1 MARLHIHD
9 SDTTRWYSD
18 VLIIISIVYF
28 VFSSISVSLV
38 VGLVIRGMTIQF
50 ISLQHYDR
58 RNFCYR
64 DCRMNLLFISLP
76 FSIVVTKNSESLRKE
91 VLYIYTSSYNIN
103 VHFVNIHM
111 SLRLLRT
118 LLHYSSYYQDKKKF
132 YKK

>member
-1 MARLHIHD
+1 MARRHIRD

-18 VLIIISIVYF
+18 VLIITSIVYF

-50 ISLQHYDR
+50 ISLRHYDR

-76 FSIVVTKNSESLRKE
+76 FSIAVTKDSKSSRRE
-91 VLYIYTSSYNIN
+91 VFLVRLY
-103 VHFVNIHM
+103 
-111 SLRLLRT
+111 
-118 LLHYSSYYQDKKKF
+118 K
-132 YKK
+132 

>member
-38 VGLVIRGMTIQF
+38 VRLVIRDMTIQF
-50 ISLQHYDR
+50 ISLRHYDR

-64 DCRMNLLFISLP
+64 DYRMNLLFISLP
-76 FSIVVTKNSESLRKE
+76 FSIVVTKASESSRKE
-91 VLYIYTSSYNIN
+91 VLYVYASSYNIN
-103 VHFVNIHM
+103 VHFVSIHI
-111 SLRLLRT
+111 SLRLLVLFYIVPHIIRT
-118 LLHYSSYYQDKKKF
+118 RKSFIKK
-132 YKK
+132 